1 MSMKLGGCLILG
13 LLVGSAPGATNPWV
27 GELPASFKSGA
38 KVPALEETGPRA
50 RLVAGDWSR
59 FEQAFAE
66 SQREYFIWDGTHP
79 TIAGHA
85 LIAEAW
91 LETVK

>member
-13 LLVGSAPGATNPWV
+13 LLVGSALGATNPWV

-59 FEQAFAE
+59 FEQVFARLDRGE
-66 SQREYFIWDGTHP
+66 SIRIAVIGGSITQGAGASKRETQ
-79 TIAGHA
+79 
-85 LIAEAW
+85 
-91 LETVK
+91 